1 MCFRW
6 LLAVG
11 ALGATLVYAEDFS
24 LSSSGIGPITVHTTL
39 TYSGKGERLVVAA
52 DNDSGQ
58 IIPYVKLCVKAQ
70 IKGCLFEMWT
80 TGPWLPGA
88 EVDWDVSSV
97 HHVSS
102 LAHEVMIEAL
112 TAPAPKALEAPPPT
126 PKPSAPPV
134 PPQPDNIAR
143 PNPPAK
149 AGLTNESI
157 LKLVKAG
164 LGDDVILGM
173 MSSQPGQYSVDSDGV
188 IALKQAG
195 VSDKVIAAM
204 VGRGAAAVAQAATV
218 SSAPFVLHDAT
229 AVRLRLSRNLTS
241 ADATTGDTIDFEVLE
256 DVKID
261 DLTVIARGAKAT
273 GTITDAEHKKR
284 MARGGKLDVTI
295 DYVRLVDDEKI
306 ALRAMRENKG
316 GGHTGAMT
324 GGIVATALIVWP
336 AAPFF
341 LFMHGKDATMPKGTE
356 ITAYTDG
363 EIKLDRQKFLARQAD
378 AR

>member
-143 PNPPAK
+143 PNPPA
-149 AGLTNESI
+149 T
-157 LKLVKAG
+157 
-164 LGDDVILGM
+164 
-173 MSSQPGQYSVDSDGV
+173 
-188 IALKQAG
+188 
-195 VSDKVIAAM
+195 
-204 VGRGAAAVAQAATV
+204 R
-218 SSAPFVLHDAT
+218 
-229 AVRLRLSRNLTS
+229 
-241 ADATTGDTIDFEVLE
+241 TTC
-256 DVKID
+256 
-261 DLTVIARGAKAT
+261 
-273 GTITDAEHKKR
+273 
-284 MARGGKLDVTI
+284 
-295 DYVRLVDDEKI
+295 
-306 ALRAMRENKG
+306 
-316 GGHTGAMT
+316 
-324 GGIVATALIVWP
+324 
-336 AAPFF
+336 
-341 LFMHGKDATMPKGTE
+341 LFMTRA
-356 ITAYTDG
+356 I
-363 EIKLDRQKFLARQAD
+363 
-378 AR
+378 